1 MDLDKSCRLGTEC
14 YSWKS
19 MKKGPN
25 HIGSVYEPSSVVE
38 LTLTAKEYN
47 VEEYFDGECGDNGWN

>member
-1 MDLDKSCRLGTEC
+1 
-14 YSWKS
+14 